1 MPVIDKERPVL
12 VTGASGYIASWIVR
26 FLLEEGHTVHAT
38 VRDQSKTEKV
48 AHLTEI
54 ASRESG
60 QLRLFEADLL
70 KAGSFSEAMEGCALV
85 IHTASP
91 FQLNTKDPQRSL
103 IDPALKGTRN
113 VLETAKQTPG
123 VQRVVLTSSV
133 AAIYGDAIELES
145 APGQVFTEEQWNESS
160 SLQHQPYSY
169 SKTLAEQ
176 EAWKIAGTQPE
187 WDLVVINPSFVMG
200 PSLSQR
206 VDGASA
212 QFMQSMG
219 NGQFKAGAPDLYF
232 GVVDVREVARAH
244 LLAGFLSEAEGRH
257 ILVAS
262 AHSVLE
268 MGAMLRE
275 ALGDQY
281 PFPKKKLPNFLL
293 YLFGPF
299 QGFSWKYLRRN
310 LGYPLRFN
318 NRKSRAKLGLKYRP
332 VAETLREHIQQLDK
346 DGLLRD

>member
-26 FLLEEGHTVHAT
+26 FLLEEGHVVHAT
-38 VRDQSKTEKV
+38 VRDTTQTEKV

-54 ASRESG
+54 DSRESG

-70 KAGSFSEAMEGCALV
+70 KPGSFAEAMKGCALV

-145 APGQVFTEEQWNESS
+145 VPGQVFTEEQWNESS
-160 SLQHQPYSY
+160 SLRHQPYSY
-169 SKTLAEQ
+169 SKTVAER
-176 EAWKIAGTQPE
+176 EAWKIAGTQSE
-187 WDLVVINPSFVMG
+187 WDLVTINPGFVMG

-206 VDGASA
+206 TDGTST
-212 QFMQSMG
+212 QFMQSMA
-219 NGQFKAGAPDLYF
+219 NGQFKAGAPDLHF

-257 ILVAS
+257 ILSAS
-262 AHSVLE
+262 EHSILE
-268 MGAMLRE
+268 MSHMLRE
-275 ALGDQY
+275 SYGDKY
-281 PFPKKKLPNFLL
+281 PFPKKLLPNIFL

-332 VAETLREHIQQLDK
+332 VAETLREHIQQLEK
-346 DGLLRD
+346 DGLL